1 MEDLLVSGKIP
12 GTNFVITYN
21 GMVVA
26 FSIMLATMIYI
37 HLYYN
42 LSQPWPRPRRYAGKI
57 IRPAKRPNYLQYL
70 RLQTNVTVLILK
82 NV

>member
-1 MEDLLVSGKIP
+1 MVIAVSVLLAI
-12 GTNFVITYN
+12 
-21 GMVVA
+21 
-26 FSIMLATMIYI
+26 LIYG

-57 IRPAKRPNYLQYL
+57 IRQAKRPNYLQYL
-70 RLQTNVTVLILK
+70 RLQMNITVLILK

>member
-1 MEDLLVSGKIP
+1 
-12 GTNFVITYN
+12 
-21 GMVVA
+21 MVVA
-26 FSIMLATMIYI
+26 LSVLLAVLIYG

-70 RLQTNVTVLILK
+70 RLQTNITVLILK